1 MRYFFILFAIFITT
15 IISNLVFS
23 DDQLTRSQAITFLT
37 SEVIEPNEYLD
48 YYSAFGPQEILSVGD
63 YVKSGGPEYII
74 KFIDGE
80 EVRSLIEKEVYNI
93 SEPTWFFFV
102 DTNKWAKWTHKAY
115 YVYIDA
121 TNLNPTIGNGI
132 VVNEHH
138 WYPNINGIDYLGTV
152 QERMITEDRC
162 YGTFPTTPPTLPLPS
177 D

>member
-1 MRYFFILFAIFITT
+1 MLDLFKGGIMRYFFILFAIFITT

-80 EVRSLIEKEVYNI
+80 EVRSLIEKRRLLFALLTNCFCDNMKTCQFFIDNVIVQYLTGSNGNTPFPKPGAKKSHKMNI
-93 SEPTWFFFV
+93 
-102 DTNKWAKWTHKAY
+102 H
-115 YVYIDA
+115 
-121 TNLNPTIGNGI
+121 
-132 VVNEHH
+132 
-138 WYPNINGIDYLGTV
+138 
-152 QERMITEDRC
+152 QR
-162 YGTFPTTPPTLPLPS
+162 
-177 D
+177 